1 MPIGAIKRYWKTNRL
16 NICSSIQIFIEHLY
30 MQGTVGQLR
39 PMLAV
44 GNRMNLKTMLPRLLS
59 YLTKSNQRV
68 YNREFSRD

>member
-1 MPIGAIKRYWKTNRL
+1 
-16 NICSSIQIFIEHLY
+16 

-59 YLTKSNQRV
+59 YLTKSLLTT
-68 YNREFSRD
+68 EFTIENSVELIRYVSKFPTHSMV